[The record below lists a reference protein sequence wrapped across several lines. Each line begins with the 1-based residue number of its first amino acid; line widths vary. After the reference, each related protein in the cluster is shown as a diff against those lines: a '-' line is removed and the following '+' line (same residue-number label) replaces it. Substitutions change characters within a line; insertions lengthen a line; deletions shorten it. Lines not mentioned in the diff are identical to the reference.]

1 MTSATSQVADA
12 GTVAVT
18 DETPLPVTVAVT
30 GCDAGRPRDRGAR
43 NVAVLVD
50 SVKDPGGG
58 GGGGGGGGEPPLL
71 LLPPPPPPH
80 AASRRQADT
89 YSAWRLEN
97 MPAPDVAGLM
107 TDFSAAAPIV
117 EGTLDRDNN
126 AIFSV
131 TSRRTVTPRSP

>member
-1 MTSATSQVADA
+1 VTSATSQVADA

-18 DETPLPVTVAVT
+18 DETLLPVTVAVT
-30 GCDAGRPRDRGAR
+30 GCDAGRPRDLGAR

-50 SVKDPGGG
+50 SVKDP
-58 GGGGGGGGEPPLL
+58 GGGGGGGEPPLL

-89 YSAWRLEN
+89 YSAWRLGN

-117 EGTLDRDNN
+117 GGALDRDNN

-131 TSRRTVTPRSP
+131 TSPRTVTPRSP